1 MFIVT
6 EYAAL
11 NLQKYQSKLSEI
23 ETYRKQLSERS
34 KNRDGDC
41 ADVTALEKT
50 TRKAELE
57 KTTRKAEL
65 EKTTRKAELKYV
77 MALNSAETKFSL
89 LESVSIVKGQNSSF
103 LTTKLKWHY
112 GGRY

>member
-34 KNRDGDC
+34 KNRNGDS
-41 ADVTALEKT
+41 AEVTA
-50 TRKAELE
+50 
-57 KTTRKAEL
+57 L